1 MGPAPFPSF
10 CVETR
15 LEVLP
20 PSHGRKYLAD
30 GELRCKA
37 DRPLPHAELARLADA
52 LAALNAQH
60 DWWAEQL
67 TFEPVGED
75 GLVEGHANLTLVG
88 YEAPD
93 GDLVDVEAG
102 DDAFMAWMDLCV
114 AVDWLRGQSQAL
126 GIGWSLRYGGEE
138 IGRIAEGQEDEDLEA
153 FLVLLGEVVG
163 AAFDERDDERAIALD
178 EAYSDRE

>member
-1 MGPAPFPSF
+1 LD
-10 CVETR
+10 T
-15 LEVLP
+15 LP

-37 DRPLPHAELARLADA
+37 ERPLAPDELAGLADG
-52 LAALNAQH
+52 LAALNGQH

-75 GLVEGHANLTLVG
+75 SLLEGHANLTLLG

-93 GDLVDVEAG
+93 GELVDIEPE

-114 AVDWLRGQSQAL
+114 AVDWLRAQSQAL
-126 GIGWSLRYGGEE
+126 DVAWSLRYGGEA
-138 IGRIAEGQEDEDLEA
+138 IGRIADGDEDEALGA
-153 FLVLLGEVVG
+153 FLVVMGEAVG
-163 AAFDERDDERAIALD
+163 AAFDESDDERAIVLD
-178 EAYSDRE
+178 EAHSDRR